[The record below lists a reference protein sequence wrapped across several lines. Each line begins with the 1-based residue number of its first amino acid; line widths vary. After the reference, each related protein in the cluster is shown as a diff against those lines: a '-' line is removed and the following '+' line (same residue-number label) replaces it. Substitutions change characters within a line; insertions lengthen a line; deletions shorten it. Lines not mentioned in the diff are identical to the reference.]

1 LLSLSDPADNYD
13 APLNSHHINAEK
25 MKIKK
30 TNIKHPQSDL
40 DQTRVPK
47 CNIRYLSS
55 KGRKEGIGFYVA
67 FTA

>member
-1 LLSLSDPADNYD
+1 MLSLSDPADNYD
-13 APLNSHHINAEK
+13 APLNSHHRNAEK
-25 MKIKK
+25 MKKK